1 MLLFHRKLLDF
12 CERKLLNPPLDMG
25 YLSKLIQVIDCLAG
39 TEFFDSFNVGDLPE
53 KSIMKHNNL
62 MVFSEHNI
70 KFDQIRSLKPF
81 NDGLH
86 GVFWVNVRSTS
97 MADDNGLS
105 FGSLNDVLQIL
116 NDGLIDLGDGMLLN

>member
-12 CERKLLNPPLDMG
+12 CQRKLLNPPLGMG
-25 YLSKLIQVIDCLAG
+25 YLSKLIQVVGCLTG

-53 KSIMKHNNL
+53 KTVMKRNNL
-62 MVFSEHNI
+62 MVFSEQNI

-86 GVFWVNVRSTS
+86 GVFGVNVGSTS
-97 MADDNGLS
+97 MADDDWLS
-105 FGSLNDVLQIL
+105 FGSLNDVL
-116 NDGLIDLGDGMLLN
+116 